1 MGKKI
6 LFDIWSMGGKEISI
20 EESMKNKEKVCT

>member
-1 MGKKI
+1 MGEKFI
-6 LFDIWSMGGKEISI
+6 SDIWSKDRKEISI